1 MILLTAT
8 FVVLLIL
15 SVPIAFVIGVSALIQ
30 LIVHRL
36 PLTLLPL
43 QMVDGVNS
51 FTLLAIPLFIMA
63 GEIMSRSG
71 LMENILE
78 FSNLLVG
85 RLRGGLAH
93 TNIVCSTIFGGISGS
108 AVADV
113 SAIGPVFIPAM
124 EKEGYGL
131 DFSAALTASAA
142 IQDPI
147 IPPSILMVMYG
158 AATGVSVGG
167 LFAGG
172 FLPGFLIS
180 AGNMVVVWV
189 LARRRQYPTRQTK
202 IPFQVALRT
211 TLHALPALIMP
222 IVILGGIFGGVLTP
236 TEAAAVAVLY
246 GALLT
251 VFVTK
256 TLKWSD
262 FLPIALVCSKR
273 ATIVLFIIAGA
284 QVLGYLFAIMRVPT
298 LISATILSISEDPW
312 VVIMLVNAFLLFV
325 GCFMDAGAS
334 IILFTPILA
343 PILHGLG
350 FHPLHAGIVMILA
363 IDIGLITPPV
373 GVCLFAA
380 AAITGLKLEP
390 IIKELVPFIIISVV
404 VLLVITFVPE
414 IVLIVPRLFGFA

>member
-8 FVVLLIL
+8 FVVLLVL
-15 SVPIAFVIGVSALIQ
+15 SVPIAFVIGVSALVQ
-30 LIVHRL
+30 LIAHRL

-71 LMENILE
+71 LMENILG
-78 FSNLLVG
+78 FSDLLVG

-172 FLPGFLIS
+172 FIPGVLIS
-180 AGNMVVVWV
+180 VGNMAVVWV
-189 LARRRQYPTRQTK
+189 LARRRHYPTRQGK
-202 IPFQVALRT
+202 IPFRVALWT
-211 TLHALPALIMP
+211 TLHALPALMMP
-222 IVILGGIFGGVLTP
+222 IVILGGIFGGVFTP
-236 TEAAAVAVLY
+236 TEAAGVAVLY

-256 TLKWSD
+256 TLKPSD
-262 FLPIALVCSKR
+262 FLSIALVCSKR

-284 QVLGYLFAIMRVPT
+284 QVLGYLFAIMRVPSA
-298 LISATILSISEDPW
+298 ISATILSISESPW
-312 VVIMLVNAFLLFV
+312 VVIMLVNLFLLFI

-334 IILFTPILA
+334 IILFAPILA

-350 FHPLHAGIVMILA
+350 FHPLHTGIVMILA

-380 AAITGLKLEP
+380 SAITGLKLEP

-404 VLLVITFVPE
+404 VLLVITLVPE